1 MSSIFTKII
10 NGEIPCYELARDE
23 NFISFLDISPIQRG
37 HALVVPLKE
46 VDYIFNLPQDILT
59 AMLPFAQR
67 VARGIEAVVPCKR
80 IGLAV
85 VGIEVPHAHLH
96 LVPLQEV
103 GSLDFGLPRL
113 QMSSEEYRELASQI
127 RTKIV

>member
-1 MSSIFTKII
+1 MASIFTKII

-46 VDYIFNLPQDILT
+46 VDYIFNLPQEILES
-59 AMLPFAQR
+59 MLPFAQR
-67 VARGIEAVVPCKR
+67 VARAIEAVVPCKR

-113 QMSSEEYRELASQI
+113 QLSTEEYTELAAAI
-127 RTKIV
+127 RAKMI

>member
-1 MSSIFTKII
+1 MASIFTKII
-10 NGEIPCYELARDE
+10 RGEIPCYELARDE
-23 NFISFLDISPIQRG
+23 HFISFLDISPIQRG
-37 HALVVPLKE
+37 HALVVPLQE
-46 VDYIFNLPQDILT
+46 VDYIFDLPQEILT

-67 VARGIEAVVPCKR
+67 VANGIQAVVPCKR

-85 VGIEVPHAHLH
+85 VGIEVPHAHMH

-113 QMSSEEYRELASQI
+113 KLSDQEYRDLATAI
-127 RTKIV
+127 RAKIL

>member
-85 VGIEVPHAHLH
+85 VGIEVSHAHLH

>member
-1 MSSIFTKII
+1 MASIFTKII

-46 VDYIFNLPQDILT
+46 VDYIFNLPQEILT

-67 VARGIEAVVPCKR
+67 VARAIEAVVPCKR

-113 QMSSEEYRELASQI
+113 QLSPEAYAELAAAI
-127 RTKIV
+127 RAKMI

>member
-1 MSSIFTKII
+1 MASIFTKII
-10 NGEIPCYELARDE
+10 HGEIPCYELARDE
-23 NFISFLDISPIQRG
+23 HFISFLDISPIQRG
-37 HALVVPLKE
+37 HALVVPLQE
-46 VDYIFNLPQDILT
+46 VDYIFDLPQDILT

-67 VARGIEAVVPCKR
+67 VARAIETVVPCKR

-85 VGIEVPHAHLH
+85 VGIEVPHAHMH

-113 QMSSEEYRELASQI
+113 SLSPTEYQELAAAI
-127 RTKIV
+127 RSKIV